1 MRNLVLTVLTLVL
14 AGMAASAQQ
23 ASQASVDAYV
33 DLLRK
38 DVRSQKV
45 ALIGQNMEFTSEEA
59 AAFWPV
65 YQKYEAEHGKM
76 GDEKLAIIKDYAA
89 HYDKMTNEK
98 ARELANRTFALEEK
112 ITQLKRRYFGEFEKV
127 LPAIKAA
134 RLFQLENQMQRLI
147 DLQIASELPLI
158 RK

>member
-1 MRNLVLTVLTLVL
+1 MKNLVLTVLTLVL
-14 AGMAASAQQ
+14 AGTAASAQQ

-65 YQKYEAEHGKM
+65 YQKYEAELGKM